1 MTFGIA
7 AFLWAALAG
16 LIPVVLH
23 MINRQHAPIVQFST
37 LRFLRISVQRTRR
50 RKRLHDLMLLLLR
63 VAALVMIALALAQP
77 AVRWLHRWLTGV
89 SSMAVVVIVDNSGSL
104 ATRDENGPRW
114 DRVTSA
120 AQQILDELQEGD
132 QVALLVTNGRV
143 PLSGR
148 GLMQNH
154 ELVRQAVRSCRPS
167 FERADLV
174 AALAE
179 ARRLLAAAPAPTREI
194 YIVTDMQACCWENL
208 PRQKEASA
216 GDGKRDGEPDIPI
229 VIVDVR
235 GPRLPNTALADIAAD
250 ATAPVAGVPL
260 RVAVGVQGDA
270 EIAEERHVSVHVDG
284 QKRDTSPTL
293 RLEPAQ
299 LVRHM
304 FRVALSGQKLHRGH
318 VQLEGEDA
326 CPTDDRL
333 YFAAHTDP
341 GVAVA
346 IVRAAEHEIQSLDQA
361 YYLQRA
367 LTPQDDPAGA
377 IVVSSLD
384 PVGLTTEPLTRFAM
398 IYCVNLPVP
407 DPDVAQRLVAYVEA
421 GGHLIWIGGD
431 NVDPVAYSA
440 LNDRLQGRLL
450 PTRLTGVHQ
459 VSPERPDGWHITWI
473 DPHHRAVAPFAEP
486 ASIHQGVQVLRF
498 IEMASVNTPDAQ
510 VLARLDEGQPLLA
523 VRRVGAGSTYFLA
536 TSLHVDWTNFPLT
549 PLFLPFVCHLTFELA
564 GAGTG
569 STFLSAGAPWHL
581 PVPAGEDVMVEVVRP
596 NGDVVRVERPD
607 TSAPSVSFEDTRDV
621 GVYEVRVHRGTRVE
635 ETAFAVNPDP
645 DEAAPSYLT
654 GPRLEQDLAPARVF
668 FCSDATQVT
677 QTIRDL
683 RKGWELGGAVLLLVL
698 VALVA
703 ETFHA
708 NRREYRVAAQG
719 EEKEKKRK

>member
-1 MTFGIA
+1 MTFGMA

-23 MINRQHAPIVQFST
+23 MIHRQRAPVVPFST

-50 RKRLHDLMLLLLR
+50 RKRLHDLLLLALR
-63 VAALVMIALALAQP
+63 VAALVLIALALAQP
-77 AVRWLHRWLTGV
+77 AVRWLHRWLTGL
-89 SSMAVVVIVDNSGSL
+89 SSMALVVIVDNSGSL

-114 DRVTSA
+114 ERVMSA
-120 AQQILDELQEGD
+120 TQQILDELQEGD

-143 PLSGR
+143 PLADR

-154 ELVRQAVRSCRPS
+154 ELVRQAIRACRPS

-174 AALAE
+174 AALAT
-179 ARRLLAAAPAPTREI
+179 ARRLLQAAPAPAREI
-194 YIVTDMQACCWENL
+194 YIVTDMQACCWADL
-208 PRQKEASA
+208 PRRDAA
-216 GDGKRDGEPDIPI
+216 GAEDGQRDPELDIPI

-235 GPRLPNTALADIAAD
+235 GPRLPNTALTDIAAE

-270 EIAEERHVSVHVDG
+270 EVADERHVSVHVDG

-299 LVRHM
+299 SVQQVFH
-304 FRVALSGQKLHRGH
+304 VALSGQKLHRGY
-318 VQLEGEDA
+318 VQLEGADA
-326 CPTDDRL
+326 CPADDRL
-333 YFAAHTDP
+333 YFAAQTDP

-346 IVRAAEHEIQSLDQA
+346 IVRAAEHEIRSLDQT
-361 YYLQRA
+361 YYLERA
-367 LTPQDDPAGA
+367 LLPGDDSAGA
-377 IVVSSLD
+377 IALSFLD
-384 PVGLTTEPLTRFAM
+384 PAACNTEPLEQFAV

-407 DPDVAQRLVAYVEA
+407 DPAAAQRLVDYVEA
-421 GGHLIWIGGD
+421 GGHLVWISGD

-450 PTRLTGVHQ
+450 PTRLTGLHQ
-459 VSPERPDGWHITWI
+459 VSPERPHGWRIAWI
-473 DPHHRAVAPFAEP
+473 DPHHPAVAPFAEP
-486 ASIHQGVQVLRF
+486 ASIHQGVQVFRF
-498 IEMASVNTPDAQ
+498 IEMASVHTAHAQ
-510 VLARLDEGQPLLA
+510 VLARLDDGQPLLV

-549 PLFLPFVCHLTFELA
+549 PLFLPFACHLTFELA
-564 GAGTG
+564 GAGAGIT
-569 STFLSAGAPWHL
+569 SLSAGAPWHL
-581 PVPAGEDVMVEVVRP
+581 PVPSDEEVTVEVVCP
-596 NGDVVRVERPD
+596 NGEVVRATRPD
-607 TSAPSVSFEDTRDV
+607 AAAPSIRFDDTRDV
-621 GVYEVRVHRGTRVE
+621 GVYEVRVHRGTRVQ

-654 GPRLEQDLAPARVF
+654 GPQLEQDLAPARVF
-668 FCSDATQVT
+668 ICSDATQVT
-677 QTIRDL
+677 RTIRDL

-698 VALVA
+698 VALVV

-708 NRREYRVAAQG
+708 NRREYRAAA
-719 EEKEKKRK
+719 